1 MSVAVDAW
9 EVTVHDCSSDSC
21 TLKFT
26 SVTDV
31 FIANVSIASGGSAGC
46 TDPEPNYLYER
57 SVVLKG
63 IGEGGRSQSLEVIE
77 HLKPFTRYEFTI
89 SGTSTITA
97 QTKPGLSRG
106 CVFPLLQSC
115 LKRLKNCQRYGEF
128 CECRSLGFRE

>member
-31 FIANVSIASGGSAGC
+31 FIANISIARGGSAGC
-46 TDPEPNYLYER
+46 TNPEPKYRYER

-63 IGEGGRSQSLEVIE
+63 IGAGGESESVKIIDN
-77 HLKPFTRYEFTI
+77 LKPFTRYEFTI

-97 QTKPGLSRG
+97 QTKPGMSRG
-106 CVFPLLQSC
+106 LVVCFRYCCRVWSVFKILLSI
-115 LKRLKNCQRYGEF
+115 LATL
-128 CECRSLGFRE
+128 